1 MILASGLGHS
11 VRWENDGVIK
21 KQIANLKVN
30 ESKIINMKE
39 LAITLFDKRWNRLT
53 PSQQN
58 EVIWS
63 LRLLHRNPP
72 DGIEAEELESRR
84 GSYTIEFRRV
94 KA

>member
-1 MILASGLGHS
+1 MIIGAGTGHS
-11 VRWENDGVIK
+11 VRWENDGIIK
-21 KQIANLKVN
+21 RQIANLKVN
-30 ESKIINMKE
+30 ESKIINLKE
-39 LAITLFDKRWNRLT
+39 LALSLFSKRWKKLT
-53 PSQQN
+53 PSQQS

-63 LRLLHRNPP
+63 LRTLHRNPP